1 MGTASARC
9 QAAAVEGLSQH
20 CRRCRSWCAVHA
32 TAVLFAAAED
42 PVAVESVASPLREL
56 VTAVLPS
63 VLWICFVAELSYGFE
78 FQQIVDIG
86 KTLPLFKELQT
97 LGAIFCLIAL
107 CFKSLSGFIVLFSIG
122 ELLIF
127 ATQAPVNYV
136 SLHCVKP
143 ILRALSMAIST
154 ISIHI
159 FGDVPSSPLV
169 GILQDHIN
177 D

>member
-1 MGTASARC
+1 
-9 QAAAVEGLSQH
+9 
-20 CRRCRSWCAVHA
+20 
-32 TAVLFAAAED
+32 
-42 PVAVESVASPLREL
+42 
-56 VTAVLPS
+56 
-63 VLWICFVAELSYGFE
+63 
-78 FQQIVDIG
+78 
-86 KTLPLFKELQT
+86 
-97 LGAIFCLIAL
+97 AIFCLIAL

-127 ATQAPVNYV
+127 ATQAHVNYV